1 MARTK
6 SISDEAVLDRLM
18 AVVAETGPDGL
29 TFARAAKAAGLSA
42 ATLVQ
47 RYGNSQSMLEA
58 ALLRAWDKLD
68 AATHAADA
76 HAALTPQGAVDLLMA
91 LMPSDAAEYNATD
104 GLLLLREDI
113 RNPVLRARGAAW
125 GLYLADALG
134 RRLSGDAAEAERLG
148 WQMANIWQGAHI
160 WWAFTRSEPPEI
172 AIRRALMEWLEMVR
186 CMGPLDHR
194 S

>member
-6 SISDEAVLDRLM
+6 SVPDEAVLDRLL
-18 AVVAETGPDGL
+18 AVVVEAGPTGL

-47 RYGNSQSMLEA
+47 RYGSSQSMLEA
-58 ALLRAWDKLD
+58 VLLRAWDQLD
-68 AATHAADA
+68 AATRTADEN
-76 HAALTPQGAVDLLMA
+76 AALTPQGAVDLLMA
-91 LMPSDAAEYNATD
+91 LTPSGTAEYNATD

-134 RRLSGDAAEAERLG
+134 RRLSDDAGKAERLG
-148 WQMANIWQGAHI
+148 WQMASVWQGANI
-160 WWAFTRSEPPEI
+160 WWAFTRSEPSEI
-172 AIRRALMEWLEMVR
+172 ATRRALLEWLENNPTGVKR
-186 CMGPLDHR
+186 
-194 S
+194 

>member
-18 AVVAETGPDGL
+18 TMVSEAGPEGL

-58 ALLRAWDKLD
+58 VLLRAWDKLD
-68 AATHAADA
+68 AATRAADEKA
-76 HAALTPQGAVDLLMA
+76 PLTPQGTVDLLMA

-125 GLYLADALG
+125 GVYLAHALG
-134 RRLSGDAAEAERLG
+134 RRLSGDVKKAERLG
-148 WQMANIWQGAHI
+148 WQMAN
-160 WWAFTRSEPPEI
+160 
-172 AIRRALMEWLEMVR
+172 V
-186 CMGPLDHR
+186 
-194 S
+194 